1 MRNARYPESG
11 ICGKQ
16 TPFAALLLDP
26 LMHAP
31 LWLPLLALVA
41 ATGTAFAQAKKAA
54 APSGPETRYF
64 TYFDE
69 FLDGQADV
77 ILKQVRNG
85 AAITSAVL
93 DICYP
98 SPKGSDRRDR
108 FTTDLKV
115 SGNSMTAATATQLDK
130 SPVDIALTQTRAPG
144 ANAGFNITGSI
155 KIGNRTLTVNSKET
169 SDTSEKDFEDSKSKD
184 DDISPAPAAFV
195 EVSPESIAARVKLD
209 AVTDFVKSLR
219 GTNVYVSKTSLIAS
233 CENLRAGTQTIRMSV
248 NPETASATINQLKGR
263 AGVTA
268 IGWSYGDLELARAIR
283 FPAKDWSSEGKI
295 DSGKIGTALTDTLKK
310 AFNADSAISERDEIS
325 GKYTIKLKRP
335 SAALAS
341 LGLSETLEVTAMAAF
356 DKPGISDAILLWI
369 GYPTGETVDEQT
381 GARLLLTETAE
392 DDAEDQ
398 TVDDGGAIDELA
410 KYFKAQ
416 KWDEETSKFK

>member
-1 MRNARYPESG
+1 M
-11 ICGKQ
+11 
-16 TPFAALLLDP
+16 
-26 LMHAP
+26 
-31 LWLPLLALVA
+31 ALVA

-108 FTTDLKV
+108 FTTELKIN
-115 SGNSMTAATATQLDK
+115 GNSMTATTASQLDK

-144 ANAGFNITGSI
+144 ANAGYNITGSI
-155 KIGNRTLTVNSKET
+155 KLGSSAIAVNSKET
-169 SDTSEKDFEDSKSKD
+169 SDTSEQDFADSKSKD
-184 DDISPAPAAFV
+184 DDITSAPAAFI
-195 EVSPESIAARVKLD
+195 EVSPESIAARVKLE

-219 GTNVYVSKTSLIAS
+219 GTNISVSKTSLLAS
-233 CENLRAGTQTIRMSV
+233 CENLRSGTQTIRMSV
-248 NPETASATINQLKGR
+248 NPETASATISQLKGR

-268 IGWSYGDLELARAIR
+268 VGWTYGDLELARAIR

-295 DSGKIGTALTDTLKK
+295 DSGKISTALTDTLKK
-310 AFNADSAISERDEIS
+310 AFNADSATSERDEIS
-325 GKYTIKLKRP
+325 GKYTIRLKRP
-335 SAALAS
+335 STELAS
-341 LGLSETLEVTAMAAF
+341 LGLRETLEVTAMAAF
-356 DKPGISDAILLWI
+356 DRPGVSDAILLWI
-369 GYPTGETVDEQT
+369 GYPSGETVDEQT
-381 GARLLLTETAE
+381 GARLLLNEAAE

-398 TVDDGGAIDELA
+398 AIDDGGAVNELA